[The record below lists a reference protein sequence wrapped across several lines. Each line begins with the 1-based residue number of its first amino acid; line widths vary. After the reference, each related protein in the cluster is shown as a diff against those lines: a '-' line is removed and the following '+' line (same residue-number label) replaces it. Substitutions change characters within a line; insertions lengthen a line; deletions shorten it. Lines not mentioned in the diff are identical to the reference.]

1 MLCRGWAWLILR
13 FRNPLTVIW
22 RMGCRERAEEGDKLE
37 GIWPL
42 PDTRCHQG
50 WIHEHATCAV
60 TQGPALQRRFGLMLC
75 FCYLEILSFCFCLS
89 LSPRFLLLY
98 FDFNKICF
106 SVPLSFDHSPGFN
119 IYIFLPSLAL
129 PFYATPILAKVP

>member
-50 WIHEHATCAV
+50 WIHELATCAV

-75 FCYLEILSFCFCLS
+75 FCYLEILSFVFELVFCES
-89 LSPRFLLLY
+89 GSMGQRSMCMSRG
-98 FDFNKICF
+98 DVHNM
-106 SVPLSFDHSPGFN
+106 
-119 IYIFLPSLAL
+119 
-129 PFYATPILAKVP
+129 